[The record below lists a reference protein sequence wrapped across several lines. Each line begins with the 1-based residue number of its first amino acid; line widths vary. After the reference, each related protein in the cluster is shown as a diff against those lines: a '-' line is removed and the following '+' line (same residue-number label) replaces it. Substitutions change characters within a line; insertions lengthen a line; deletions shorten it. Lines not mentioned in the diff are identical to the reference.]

1 MRCVRQRM
9 LSISAFKILNIFCL
23 CVCLF
28 HDHDLVRG
36 LEVGLTNSQ
45 VSSLISRLL
54 TLSLRHSP
62 MTGSCFVITLLMIIF
77 PDWRMVGRSS
87 IDHTHTECLK
97 DNYGCD
103 IVTLLIISSHLIT
116 PLQRVELNSY
126 SNIAKLKFGLVAKS

>member
-1 MRCVRQRM
+1 MNHSIFFIVQQIDKYYYQLLLLSTAYTTAYYFLSLGNTMRCVRQRM
-9 LSISAFKILNIFCL
+9 LSILNIFCL

-36 LEVGLTNSQ
+36 LDVVLTDSP
-45 VSSLISRLL
+45 VSSLISRFF

-87 IDHTHTECLK
+87 IDQTQTWFLR
-97 DNYGCD
+97 
-103 IVTLLIISSHLIT
+103 I
-116 PLQRVELNSY
+116 PLQPDKPS
-126 SNIAKLKFGLVAKS
+126 